1 VENLIV
7 SLSYFITEAYCQ
19 REIEAPVELGLKLDI
34 SACDRFPCMEKQ
46 SFEAYNVSMAL
57 KAFIK
62 RYRWRI
68 RECPERVI
76 ETRFIGIVII

>member
-1 VENLIV
+1 M
-7 SLSYFITEAYCQ
+7 
-19 REIEAPVELGLKLDI
+19 ELGLKLDI

-46 SFEAYNVSMAL
+46 SFETYNVSMAL

-76 ETRFIGIVII
+76 ETRFIGIVIILSSSRSERFGHLDSEKTCFIL